1 MNISTKLYI
10 FSKWVQIQ
18 LISIIPTLVVLYLA
32 TAFFGVRFFSE
43 HAGASRNFNAFFA
56 AFLMT
61 WIMYRRIT
69 FSTSFI
75 VAAAYYF
82 QWLSI
87 PFFIN
92 LQVVWIG
99 AAIFAGLFFWGMSY
113 GTRAVA
119 RDADAILQG
128 SEGAE
133 GEVIAGHAVRNA
145 LASLGVWYCTNQG
158 AGFQN
163 AVLPPEGNSD
173 QSSELDVVVATAFGI
188 YAIEAK
194 NWKGGWG
201 LARNGMLKPDYG
213 FSYGSNDPRENP
225 LSKTQRKLERL
236 TRNVTLPIV
245 RKALVINTHPEG
257 KFLNGLPDNFV
268 NVKQLKQ
275 FFADESQRNQHF
287 PDETSSNELREAVFS
302 QLDKSPTAKH
312 DHLMRLPPTTKN
324 IKFYQEHHK
333 FLNLK
338 PPQFGK
344 WNLRFRH
351 LFMFCLVYVIS
362 VFYVAV
368 AHSAGKDVGRHAAE
382 AAQMNKAKT
391 AAVVKPAS
399 LKNAKPKMKHQ

>member
-1 MNISTKLYI
+1 
-10 FSKWVQIQ
+10 
-18 LISIIPTLVVLYLA
+18 
-32 TAFFGVRFFSE
+32 
-43 HAGASRNFNAFFA
+43 
-56 AFLMT
+56 
-61 WIMYRRIT
+61 MYRRIT

-99 AAIFAGLFFWGMSY
+99 AAIFAGLYFWGMSY

-133 GEVIAGHAVRNA
+133 GEVIAEHEVRNA

-173 QSSELDVVVATAFGI
+173 QSSELDVVVVTAFGI
-188 YAIEAK
+188 YAIEVK
-194 NWKGGWG
+194 HWKGGWG

-213 FSYGSNDPRENP
+213 FSYGSNAPRENP
-225 LSKTQRKLERL
+225 LSKTQRKLEHL

-245 RKALVINTHPEG
+245 RKALVINTHPDG
-257 KFLNGLPDNFV
+257 QFLNGLPDNFV
-268 NVKQLKQ
+268 NVKHLKQ
-275 FFADESQRNQHF
+275 FFAAESQRNQHF
-287 PDETSSNELREAVFS
+287 PDEASSNALREAVFS

-333 FLNLK
+333 SLNIDPARL
-338 PPQFGK
+338 PTG

-362 VFYVAV
+362 AFYVA
-368 AHSAGKDVGRHAAE
+368 ASSNAGKDVGRHAAE

-391 AAVVKPAS
+391 TDVVKPAPVKS
-399 LKNAKPKMKHQ
+399 TKQKIKAVQ